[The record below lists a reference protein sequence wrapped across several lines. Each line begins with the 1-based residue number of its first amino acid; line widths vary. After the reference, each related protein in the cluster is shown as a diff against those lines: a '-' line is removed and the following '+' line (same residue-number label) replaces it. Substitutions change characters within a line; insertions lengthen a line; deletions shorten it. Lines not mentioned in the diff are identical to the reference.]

1 MAYLYYDV
9 ALLKT
14 ESGHTMPIVEFSV
27 QGYRSLQDLTLS
39 LNNINVITGP
49 NGCGKSN
56 LYHAISLLGKSSS
69 GNLAKTLAAE
79 GGMPSALW
87 AGERKQLTRTKQP
100 VRMTLSV
107 KTHDFSY
114 EIALGLPSGIPPS
127 LFDLD
132 PEVKE
137 EWVWHTEVR
146 RRATTYLER
155 KAGAAWVMDKD
166 GERVVYPI
174 GLSQTESV
182 LSQLSEPHLYPELST
197 IRESMRRWRFYH
209 HFRTDAESPL
219 RFPQVGVRTPILSND
234 GVDYAAALQ
243 TIKEVGDIDGLC
255 EAIMNAFPGSELLI
269 KSERGRF
276 EVLLQQPGI
285 RRPLEARE
293 LSDGTLRY
301 LCLIAA
307 LLSPRPPEFLA
318 LNEPEMSL
326 HPDLIPALAELIYQ
340 ASKTSQIWVT
350 THSQLLT
357 ECLTKLS
364 KQSPIILDKIQGCT
378 KMMGYE
384 EVIHD

>member
-1 MAYLYYDV
+1 
-9 ALLKT
+9 
-14 ESGHTMPIVEFSV
+14 MPILEFSV

-39 LNNINVITGP
+39 LNNLNVITGP

-69 GNLAKTLAAE
+69 GNLAKTLAQE

-87 AGERKQLTRTKQP
+87 AGERKNTTRTKQP
-100 VRMTLSV
+100 VRMILTV
-107 KTHDFSY
+107 KTEVFSY
-114 EIALGLPSGIPPS
+114 EMALGLPAGIPPS

-137 EWVWHTEVR
+137 EWVWHGCER

-155 KAGAAWVMDKD
+155 KAAATWVMNQD
-166 GERVVYPI
+166 GARVAYPVA
-174 GLSQTESV
+174 LSQTESV
-182 LSQLSEPHLYPELST
+182 LAQLSDPHLYPELST

-209 HFRTDAESPL
+209 HFRTDSESPL

-234 GVDYAAALQ
+234 GTDFAAALE
-243 TIKEVGDIDGLC
+243 TIREIGDTQSLH
-255 EAIMNAFPGSELLI
+255 EAIDNAFPGSQLI
-269 KSERGRF
+269 VKCERGRF

-301 LCLIAA
+301 LCLVAA

-326 HPDLIPALAELIYQ
+326 HPDLIPALAELIYE
-340 ASKTSQIWVT
+340 ASRYSQIWVT
-350 THSQLLT
+350 THSQRLT
-357 ECLTKLS
+357 ECLSALS
-364 KQSPIILDKIQGCT
+364 KQSPIILDKIEGCT
-378 KMMGYE
+378 KVMS
-384 EVIHD
+384 

>member
-1 MAYLYYDV
+1 
-9 ALLKT
+9 
-14 ESGHTMPIVEFSV
+14 MPILEFSV

-69 GNLAKTLAAE
+69 GNLAKTLAIE

-87 AGERKQLTRTKQP
+87 AGQRKQLTRTKQP
-100 VRMTLSV
+100 VRMTLTV
-107 KTHDFSY
+107 KTDTFSY
-114 EIALGLPSGIPPS
+114 EIALGLPAGIPPSLHAGIPPS

-137 EWVWHTEVR
+137 EWVWHGVER
-146 RRATTYLER
+146 RRSTTYLER
-155 KAGAAWVMDKD
+155 KAAATWVMDQD
-166 GERVVYPI
+166 GDRVTYPVA
-174 GLSQTESV
+174 LSQTESV
-182 LSQLSEPHLYPELST
+182 LAQLSDPHLYPELSA

-209 HFRTDAESPL
+209 HFRTDSESPL

-234 GVDYAAALQ
+234 GTDFAAALE
-243 TIKEVGDIDGLC
+243 TIREVGDTARLK
-255 EAIMNAFPGSELLI
+255 EAIDNAFPGSQLLI
-269 KSERGRF
+269 KCERGRF

-285 RRPLEARE
+285 KRPLEARE

-301 LCLIAA
+301 LCLVAA

-326 HPDLIPALAELIYQ
+326 HPDLIPALAELIYE
-340 ASKTSQIWVT
+340 ASRSSQIWVT
-350 THSQLLT
+350 THSETLT
-357 ECLTKLS
+357 ECLSRLC
-364 KQSPIILDKIQGCT
+364 KQPPIILDKIEGCT
-378 KMMGYE
+378 KVMSS
-384 EVIHD
+384 

>member
-1 MAYLYYDV
+1 
-9 ALLKT
+9 
-14 ESGHTMPIVEFSV
+14 MPILEFSV

-69 GNLAKTLAAE
+69 GNLAKTLAIE

-100 VRMTLSV
+100 VRMTLAV
-107 KTHDFSY
+107 KTQDFSY
-114 EIALGLPSGIPPS
+114 EIALGLPSGIPS

-137 EWVWHTEVR
+137 EWVWHGEQR

-155 KAGAAWVMDKD
+155 KAGAAWVMNSE
-166 GERVVYPI
+166 GERVTYPL

-197 IRESMRRWRFYH
+197 IREAMRRWRFYH
-209 HFRTDAESPL
+209 HFRTDVDSPL
-219 RFPQVGVRTPILSND
+219 RLPQVGVRTPILSND
-234 GVDYAAALQ
+234 GLDYAAALQ
-243 TIKEVGDIDGLC
+243 TIREIGDTDRLRDSIK
-255 EAIMNAFPGSELLI
+255 NAFPGSELII
-269 KSERGRF
+269 KSEHGRF
-276 EVLLQQPGI
+276 EVLLRQPGI

-340 ASKTSQIWVT
+340 ASRTSQIWVT
-350 THSQLLT
+350 THSQLLADS
-357 ECLTKLS
+357 LTTLS
-364 KQSPIILDKIQGCT
+364 KQPPIILDKIDGCT
-378 KMMGYE
+378 KMMGYD
-384 EVIHD
+384 EVFHD